1 MQAFCEKW
9 KIMKPTLITPYPIS
23 RVLTAV
29 YWTERFLIHKKCKL
43 QQFLSR
49 LYLRVE
55 SQESQKHGSDTGQGR
70 ALSFYEKWHL
80 WGYFFHQV
88 QKHQL
93 FVCYK
98 PLNVSLHSL
107 RVHLWSVQTH
117 LKSGQA
123 KKTLKKDKRSHGQ
136 EAKVLKCLIMN
147 IVIII
152 RMPDS
157 FSSSSDQQELLINP
171 LWWIFYVF
179 SAGSILIFNFSP

>member
-1 MQAFCEKW
+1 MQIAAILKSSVLEGRVPR
-9 KIMKPTLITPYPIS
+9 KPRTWFRYGS
-23 RVLTAV
+23 RSCSS
-29 YWTERFLIHKKCKL
+29 FLRKMA
-43 QQFLSR
+43 SM
-49 LYLRVE
+49 
-55 SQESQKHGSDTGQGR
+55 GM
-70 ALSFYEKWHL
+70 
-80 WGYFFHQV
+80 FFHQF
-88 QKHQL
+88 QKYQL
-93 FVCYK
+93 IVCYI
-98 PLNVSLHSL
+98 PLNLSIHSL